1 MDGRHV
7 LIQKTQAGRPRQLS
21 PRDKAYFDK
30 YYDAVATLAKEY
42 NVDPALVLGIGVESG
57 FASQGTYLRTG
68 DAFGMTG
75 GSTKHMTRAASPAEN
90 VRQFFDN
97 YGSQIRDAGSDSA
110 AFINALQGRHASGE
124 QVKGWKVYNSRNSRW
139 GSIVEGG
146 IHQMRRDIPT
156 YLAQRP

>member
-1 MDGRHV
+1 M
-7 LIQKTQAGRPRQLS
+7 S
-21 PRDKAYFDK
+21 SRDKAYLDK

-42 NVDPALVLGIGVESG
+42 NVDPALVLGVGVESG

-75 GSTKHMTRAASPAEN
+75 GSTKHMTKAASPAKN
-90 VRQFFDN
+90 AQQFFEN
-97 YGSQIRDAGSDSA
+97 YGNQIRGTGSDAA
-110 AFINALQGRHASGE
+110 AFINALQGRNASGG
-124 QVKGWKVYNSRNSRW
+124 QVKGWKVYNSLNPKW
-139 GSIVEGG
+139 GSIVESG